1 MNILVTGSS
10 GFIWFHTAKKLLELW
25 HTVIWIDCENDYYDV
40 QLKTDRRSILSS
52 FSNFQF
58 YHISVWSLEDLENIF
73 TTHCID
79 KVCHLAAQAGVR
91 YSIENPFAYIEANII
106 WFHNIIF
113 LSQKYKVQNFVY
125 ASSSSVYGKNEKQPF
140 SRDDRVDHPISLY
153 AATKKS
159 NEIIAHSYSHI
170 YGLPTTGLRF
180 FTVYGEY
187 SRPDMAMLKFAL
199 KMKQGEEIEVYNH
212 GEMKRDFTYI
222 DDIVDGILKSLEANF
237 QYEIF
242 NLWNDTPTNLEY
254 MIELLEK
261 NTWLIAKKKYL
272 PLQTGDVISTWSDI
286 EYTKEKLNWKPKTS
300 LEEGI
305 KKFWVW
311 FREYYIRRMDT

>member
-10 GFIWFHTAKKLLELW
+10 GFIGFHTAKKLLELW
-25 HTVIWIDCENDYYDV
+25 HTVIWVDCENDYYDV

-58 YHISVWSLEDLENIF
+58 YHISIWNLEDLENIF
-73 TTHCID
+73 ETHLID

-91 YSIENPFAYIEANII
+91 YSIENPFAYIEANIV

-113 LSQKYKVQNFVY
+113 LAQKYKVQNFVY

-140 SRDDRVDHPISLY
+140 SIDDRVDHPISLY

-199 KMKQGEEIEVYNH
+199 KMKHGEEIEVYNN

-222 DDIVDGILKSLEANF
+222 DDIVDGILKSLDSNF
-237 QYEIF
+237 HYEIF
-242 NLWNDTPTNLEY
+242 NLWNDKPVNLEY
-254 MIELLEK
+254 MIWLLEK
-261 NTWLIAKKKYL
+261 NLWIKANKIYL
-272 PLQTGDVISTWSDI
+272 PLQAWDVLSTWSDI
-286 EYTKEKLNWKPKTS
+286 DYTKQKLDWQPQTSIEVWVEKFC
-300 LEEGI
+300 E
-305 KKFWVW
+305 W
-311 FREYYIRRMDT
+311 FRKYYKLS